1 MISGVMVLHT
11 IELLLI
17 FGGEQEHNTII
28 FIKNNQNDICAKSMA
43 KAILVN
49 NSRKFWTGVKKKC
62 NGKNISTLN
71 VDNSIGKEKICDLFC
86 DKYKK
91 LYKSVP
97 YDKEEMK
104 SLCNIIDTNVVSNCV
119 GGRCYNKHTVTIDD
133 VCQNIRKLKNNIFL

>member
-1 MISGVMVLHT
+1 MIV
-11 IELLLI
+11 
-17 FGGEQEHNTII
+17 
-28 FIKNNQNDICAKSMA
+28 
-43 KAILVN
+43 AILCKTGSYFASFN
-49 NSRKFWTGVKKKC
+49 CKIAHFFKSAQNIRQMGRFNS
-62 NGKNISTLN
+62 KNISTLN

-133 VCQNIRKLKNNIFL
+133 VLHFPVIN